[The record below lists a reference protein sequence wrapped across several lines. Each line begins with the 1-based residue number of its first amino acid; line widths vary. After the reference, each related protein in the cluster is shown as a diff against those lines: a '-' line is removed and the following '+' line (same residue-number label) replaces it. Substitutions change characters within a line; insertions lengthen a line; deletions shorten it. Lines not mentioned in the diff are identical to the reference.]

1 MAQIARNR
9 DTVVQQGA
17 TADGQKPLHQDCSDN
32 RRKSVQ
38 FNDKVN
44 AYTDYSTAK
53 MRQQMWYDKS
63 DYKRFQL
70 EKRETLRSYRYAQ
83 SKFQRMKEDIFC
95 LRGFEA
101 CLSHRAVQQ
110 RLLRKVAALQ
120 AVLETQFDQKRRGI
134 HDPKSIQAHY
144 RKVTAPARKSARERA
159 ALDAAE
165 VEEEQQLLQLRPERD
180 ENAASKDVAAL
191 KKQIDRLMHI
201 KAGAVETSLRSSAS
215 GPLMLRK
222 STANSA

>member
-1 MAQIARNR
+1 MAQTARNR
-9 DTVVQQGA
+9 DTVVRHGA
-17 TADGQKPLHQDCSDN
+17 TVVSQKGLHEECNGN

-44 AYTDYSTAK
+44 AYTDDSTPK
-53 MRQQMWYDKS
+53 MRQQMWYDKT
-63 DYKRFQL
+63 DYKRFQQ
-70 EKRETLRSYRYAQ
+70 EKKETLRSYRHAQ
-83 SKFQRMKEDIFC
+83 SRFQRMKEDIFC

-120 AVLETQFDQKRRGI
+120 AVLEPQFDQKRRGV
-134 HDPKSIQAHY
+134 HDPKAIQTHY
-144 RKVTAPARKSARERA
+144 RKVTAPSRKCARERA

-165 VEEEQQLLQLRPERD
+165 VEEDQHRVID
-180 ENAASKDVAAL
+180 ENSASKDVEAV

-201 KAGAVETSLRSSAS
+201 KAGAVETSLRSSSS